1 MKFNKLVRDKI
12 PDMIINEGFIPETR
26 ILSDEE
32 YILELDRKL
41 DEEIEE
47 YHQDKNLEELGD
59 ILEVL
64 YSIAEARGYSI
75 EDLVKLKEEK
85 RNKRGGFSKKI
96 YLISKQQHD

>member
-12 PDMIINEGFIPETR
+12 PDMIINEGLIPETR

-32 YILELDRKL
+32 YISELDRKL
-41 DEEIEE
+41 DEEIAE
-47 YHQDKNLEELGD
+47 YHQDKNLEELAD

-64 YSIAEARGYSI
+64 FSIAEARGYSI
-75 EDLVKLKEEK
+75 EDLMKLKEEK

-96 YLISKQQHD
+96 YLISKHQHD